1 MDSKDWMDSRNLNF
15 YLDRIIKSSV
25 QHQIRRMLGEL
36 EEKEALVLELRFG
49 LDDDRPRTLQEI
61 ESLLDLTR
69 ERIRQIEQ
77 KAMRKLS
84 RSHRMRQL
92 RGYLN

>member
-77 KAMRKLS
+77 KAMWKLS
-84 RSHRMRQL
+84 RSHRMQQL

>member
-25 QHQIRRMLGEL
+25 QHQIRPLLGEL

-69 ERIRQIEQ
+69 ERIR
-77 KAMRKLS
+77 
-84 RSHRMRQL
+84 
-92 RGYLN
+92 

>member
-69 ERIRQIEQ
+69 ERIR
-77 KAMRKLS
+77 
-84 RSHRMRQL
+84 
-92 RGYLN
+92 

>member
-61 ESLLDLTR
+61 GSLLDLTR
-69 ERIRQIEQ
+69 ERIR
-77 KAMRKLS
+77 
-84 RSHRMRQL
+84 
-92 RGYLN
+92 